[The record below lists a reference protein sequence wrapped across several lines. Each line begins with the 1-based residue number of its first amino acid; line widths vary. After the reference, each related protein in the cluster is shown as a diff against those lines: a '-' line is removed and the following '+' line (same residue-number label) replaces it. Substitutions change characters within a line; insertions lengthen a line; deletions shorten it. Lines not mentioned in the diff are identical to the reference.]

1 MFTLPLAVGIVMNL
15 LMVLWVA
22 IALFLVMIVL
32 IQKAK
37 GGGLSSAFGGMGASS
52 LLGTKTG
59 DVLTWVT
66 ISLAAVF
73 LALGAVLVK
82 FYRPSEPT
90 DLRNPPATAPLTT
103 TPGTGDATTA
113 PGAGAPA
120 APAGAA
126 DGATAP
132 QPAAATPVE
141 APAAPVQP
149 APVPAETPAAPVAPA
164 NPAGN

>member
-1 MFTLPLAVGIVMNL
+1 MNMFTLPLAVGIVLNS

-22 IALFLVMIVL
+22 IALLLVMIVL

-66 ISLAAVF
+66 ISLAVVF

-82 FYRPSEPT
+82 YYRPSEPT
-90 DLRNPPATAPLTT
+90 DLRNPPAKAPATAT
-103 TPGTGDATTA
+103 
-113 PGAGAPA
+113 PGAGDAATTPA
-120 APAGAA
+120 TGAAGAT
-126 DGATAP
+126 DGAAAP
-132 QPAAATPVE
+132 QPAGTTPVE
-141 APAAPVQP
+141 IPAAPVQP
-149 APVPAETPAAPVAPA
+149 APAPAETPAAPAAPA

>member
-1 MFTLPLAVGIVMNL
+1 MFTLPLAVGIVLNL

-22 IALFLVMIVL
+22 IALLLVMIVL

-66 ISLAAVF
+66 ISLAVVF

-82 FYRPSEPT
+82 YYRPSVPT
-90 DLRNPPATAPLTT
+90 DLRNPPAKAPVTATPGAGDTTT
-103 TPGTGDATTA
+103 TPATGAA
-113 PGAGAPA
+113 A
-120 APAGAA
+120 APTGAVDGAA
-126 DGATAP
+126 AP
-132 QPAAATPVE
+132 QPAASTPVE
-141 APAAPVQP
+141 IPATPVQP
-149 APVPAETPAAPVAPA
+149 APAAPTAPA

>member
-15 LMVLWVA
+15 LMVLWIA
-22 IALFLVMIVL
+22 IALFLIMIVL

-66 ISLAAVF
+66 ISLAAIF
-73 LALGAVLVK
+73 LALGAFLVK

-90 DLRNPPATAPLTT
+90 DLRNPPAVAPATT
-103 TPGTGDATTA
+103 TPGTGDATTTPA
-113 PGAGAPA
+113 TGA
-120 APAGAA
+120 APAGAT

-141 APAAPVQP
+141 APAAP
-149 APVPAETPAAPVAPA
+149 APA
-164 NPAGN
+164 VPTTPTDPAGN

>member
-1 MFTLPLAVGIVMNL
+1 MFTLPLAVGIVLNL

-22 IALFLVMIVL
+22 IALLLVMIVL

-90 DLRNPPATAPLTT
+90 DLRNPPATAPATAIPGASDATT
-103 TPGTGDATTA
+103 TPATGAGTA
-113 PGAGAPA
+113 PVGAVD
-120 APAGAA
+120 GAA
-126 DGATAP
+126 AP
-132 QPAAATPVE
+132 QPAATTPVE
-141 APAAPVQP
+141 TPSPVQP
-149 APVPAETPAAPVAPA
+149 APAPAETPAAPAAPT

>member
-22 IALFLVMIVL
+22 IALLLVMIVL

-103 TPGTGDATTA
+103 TPGAGDATTTPA
-113 PGAGAPA
+113 ADAPA
-120 APAGAA
+120 AGAVDSA
-126 DGATAP
+126 AAP
-132 QPAAATPVE
+132 QPATTTPVE
-141 APAAPVQP
+141 IPVTPAQP
-149 APVPAETPAAPVAPA
+149 APAPAETPAAPAAPT